1 MKNLKAIK
9 GFTLIELMIVV
20 AIIGILAAI
29 AIPNYMKYQAK
40 AKQSEAKSNLN
51 GIFTVEMSYFA
62 EHSSFTSEFT
72 DLKWIPLGPYRYAY
86 SMGGTIMGL
95 SLPLS
100 DAEHNDPPGAGD
112 TGFTSVAW
120 GNIDSDPAIDTWE
133 IGGALALRN
142 KYDDVVED
150 FR

>member
-1 MKNLKAIK
+1 MKNLKTIK

-51 GIFTVEMSYFA
+51 GVFSVEMSYFA
-62 EHSSFTSEFT
+62 EHNTFTTEFT
-72 DLKWIPLGPYRYAY
+72 ELKWIPVGPYRYAY
-86 SMGGTIMGL
+86 CMGGTVMGL
-95 SLPLS
+95 NLPLS
-100 DAEHNDPPGAGD
+100 DAEHNDPPGAGLYA
-112 TGFTSVAW
+112 FTAVAW
-120 GNIDSDPAIDTWE
+120 GNVDSDPAIDTWE
-133 IGGALALRN
+133 IGGSIPLAN

-150 FR
+150 AR